1 MDINNLTNVYNQ
13 NPTLQSQYTLQQY
26 LDLFGGSS
34 TPAPP
39 APPTPPPAPPTP
51 PDQGIIGVDLNQ
63 GGDGGIN
70 TLNPTWTQ
78 PRATN
83 VPKVNM
89 SSDPRTQLTGKG
101 RLDPMGSGYYDTLNK
116 LEATNPSKNYPMS
129 TFNEGFAPPGEIVRG
144 EIDYNPDYN
153 PNIRKAFFESV
164 YQEPAKQSW
173 WDKTKEGISSFLNKY
188 STPKVRGTLGTRLAN
203 APRLP
208 LPGAMASWS
217 QSPFNEKSR
226 NYNPDIVGELN
237 YLEGQDGMVGR
248 DQKSGLLKYGPESVL
263 SGKNVISMFGS
274 NSYAK
279 ALDKYID
286 RVTNKYN
293 EIVDKYGVDSEK
305 AQKYKFNFVDK
316 SLKEREKNTKNAIDI
331 AKAQE
336 EAASLTAA
344 ASKAESARQYDP
356 NVHGATNYGLGS
368 DGQQSYSNEALGGQ
382 DLGFGISATSGAP
395 VSNRTGRGR
404 TDWARGGRIRSYFDG
419 GLVSLRRR

>member
-1 MDINNLTNVYNQ
+1 
-13 NPTLQSQYTLQQY
+13 
-26 LDLFGGSS
+26 
-34 TPAPP
+34 
-39 APPTPPPAPPTP
+39 
-51 PDQGIIGVDLNQ
+51 
-63 GGDGGIN
+63 
-70 TLNPTWTQ
+70 
-78 PRATN
+78 
-83 VPKVNM
+83 
-89 SSDPRTQLTGKG
+89 
-101 RLDPMGSGYYDTLNK
+101 LNK

-279 ALDKYID
+279 AL
-286 RVTNKYN
+286 
-293 EIVDKYGVDSEK
+293 
-305 AQKYKFNFVDK
+305 
-316 SLKEREKNTKNAIDI
+316 
-331 AKAQE
+331 
-336 EAASLTAA
+336 
-344 ASKAESARQYDP
+344 
-356 NVHGATNYGLGS
+356 
-368 DGQQSYSNEALGGQ
+368 
-382 DLGFGISATSGAP
+382 
-395 VSNRTGRGR
+395 
-404 TDWARGGRIRSYFDG
+404 
-419 GLVSLRRR
+419 